1 MGPVN
6 SCVKFL
12 GENQQ
17 RPTNADGLKQ
27 QIFILKILE
36 VQHPK
41 SRCQQGCNHSRVH
54 GEDWAS
60 VGLAFLGLQESFP
73 VSASDFPRHFLH
85 VFT

>member
-1 MGPVN
+1 MGPIH

-12 GENQQ
+12 GKNQQ
-17 RPTNADGLKQ
+17 SPTNADGLKQ

-41 SRCQQGCNHSRVH
+41 SRGQQGHNHSRVP
-54 GEDWAS
+54 GEDWVS
-60 VGLAFLGLQESFP
+60 VDFAFLGLQESFP